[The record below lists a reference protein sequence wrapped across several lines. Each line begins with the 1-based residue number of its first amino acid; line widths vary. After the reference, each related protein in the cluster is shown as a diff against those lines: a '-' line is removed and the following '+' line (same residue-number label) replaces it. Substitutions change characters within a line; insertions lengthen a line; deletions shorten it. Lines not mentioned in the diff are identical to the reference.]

1 MRDCFSTYHPVVNF
15 VFFAEVLGF
24 SMFLL
29 HPLCLG
35 ISLVCAVG
43 YDIYLNGRKAVG
55 FCIKGILPMMVITA
69 LLNPLFSHEGRTILT
84 YLPSGNPLTLESI
97 LFIENEHSCSL
108 RTQMGV
114 IIHPEKDV

>member
-1 MRDCFSTYHPVVNF
+1 MKDSFSSYHPLVNF
-15 VFFAEVLGF
+15 LFFAEVLGF

-55 FCIKGILPMMVITA
+55 FCLKGYRKLHSRHPAVTRATA
-69 LLNPLFSHEGRTILT
+69 RRENPGS
-84 YLPSGNPLTLESI
+84 
-97 LFIENEHSCSL
+97 
-108 RTQMGV
+108 
-114 IIHPEKDV
+114 